1 MRRRTFLMFAAPL
14 SGLAILRNPAQA
26 QAPDPAFVRVT
37 TPKEFESAV
46 GRARERQKPILVY
59 VSAEWCPICKSI
71 ERRVFAHP
79 VIRMRLANIAL
90 VRADVTELHEGSRTL
105 MERFRIAGPPTMF
118 AIDPKNGRELPRT
131 RLVGAVDANLFLDT
145 LNIAGL

>member
-1 MRRRTFLMFAAPL
+1 MQRRTFLAFASLLP
-14 SGLAILRNPAQA
+14 GLAILRNPAQA

-37 TPKEFESAV
+37 TPREFESV
-46 GRARERQKPILVY
+46 VRRARERRKPILVY

-79 VIRMRLANIAL
+79 VIKMRLASIAL
-90 VRADVTELHEGSRTL
+90 VRADVTELYDGSRAL
-105 MERFRIAGPPTMF
+105 MERFRVAGPPTMF

>member
-1 MRRRTFLMFAAPL
+1 MQRRTFLAFATHLP
-14 SGLAILRNPAQA
+14 GLAILRSPAQA
-26 QAPDPAFVRVT
+26 EAPDLVFVRVT
-37 TPKEFESAV
+37 SPREFESAV
-46 GRARERQKPILVY
+46 ERARERRKPILVY

-79 VIRMRLANIAL
+79 VIKMRLASVAL
-90 VRADVTELHEGSRTL
+90 VRADVTELHEGSRTF

-118 AIDPKNGRELPRT
+118 AINSKNGRELPRT
-131 RLVGAVDANLFLDT
+131 RLVGAVDVNLFLDT